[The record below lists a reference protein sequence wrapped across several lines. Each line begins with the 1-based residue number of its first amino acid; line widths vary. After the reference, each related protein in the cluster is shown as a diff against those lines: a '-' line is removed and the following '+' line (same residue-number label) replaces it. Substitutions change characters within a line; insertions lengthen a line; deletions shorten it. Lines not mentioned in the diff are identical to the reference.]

1 MEEMVKQIEYIEATD
16 ALDQQAK
23 MKFFSDARQGFG
35 CSALVLQGG
44 TAFGKDRWWWFGN
57 ELRGNINHKVIA
69 LYHLGVLK
77 ALHEQGLLP
86 RIISGHAVGAMVA
99 ALICIHTDEEL
110 PVSRRLCVCAF

>member
-1 MEEMVKQIEYIEATD
+1 MENVNQ
-16 ALDQQAK
+16 
-23 MKFFSDARQGFG
+23 
-35 CSALVLQGG
+35 
-44 TAFGKDRWWWFGN
+44 
-57 ELRGNINHKVIA
+57 KVIA

-110 PVSRRLCVCAF
+110 PVSSVCVLIGKGANYPGLVGNFAT